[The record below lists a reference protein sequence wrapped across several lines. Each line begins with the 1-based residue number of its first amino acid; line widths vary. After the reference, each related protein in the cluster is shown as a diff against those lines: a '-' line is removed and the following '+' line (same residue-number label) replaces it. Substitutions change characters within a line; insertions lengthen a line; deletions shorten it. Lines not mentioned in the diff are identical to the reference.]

1 MVQTQMK
8 KISARRCSDKFLD
21 TYRVIIPRER
31 PDMKLY
37 KANEIAEILKL
48 HVKTVYRYGREG
60 KLKCIKVGKSVR
72 FFLPEREERC

>member
-1 MVQTQMK
+1 
-8 KISARRCSDKFLD
+8 
-21 TYRVIIPRER
+21 
-31 PDMKLY
+31 MKLY
-37 KANEIAEILKL
+37 TATEIAEILKL